1 MRAGLKPAPT
11 GETGW
16 ESMQTG
22 IIGLPQ
28 TGKTSLFRILT
39 GAHVEAKAQ
48 PGQTHVGIARV
59 PDPRLIKLAELFK
72 PKKITYATV
81 EYVDIGGLQKDR
93 AKDSASL
100 VPLREADALMNV
112 VRLFEDPSMPH
123 PAGSL
128 DAVRDIESVEIELM
142 LNDLEQASKRLERV
156 EKDLKKKRDALLE
169 VEKGVLERCV
179 KALEAETPLRELDF
193 KPDEQKMMNGFM
205 FVSRKPMLFP
215 LNLGDEE
222 AADMA
227 GAVARHNLSKLAGK
241 ARTAVV
247 PFCGKVESELVDLS
261 EAEQKEL
268 MSAYGLTEPGRDRIL
283 RATYELLGLISFL
296 TAGEPECRAW
306 TIPRGTSAAKAA
318 GAIHSDIEQHFIKA
332 EVVRWENLVAA
343 GSWAAAKEKA
353 QVRLEGK
360 EYVVEDGDVILFRHS
375 G

>member
-1 MRAGLKPAPT
+1 
-11 GETGW
+11 
-16 ESMQTG
+16 MQTG
-22 IIGLPQ
+22 IIGLPE

-39 GAHVEAKAQ
+39 GAHVETKAQ

-59 PDPRLIKLAELFK
+59 PDPRLIRLAELFK

-112 VRLFEDPSMPH
+112 VRLFENASMPH

-156 EKDLKKKRDALLE
+156 EKDLKKKRDPQAE
-169 VEKGVLERCV
+169 AEKSVLERCV

-193 KPDEQKMMNGFM
+193 KPDEQKLMNGFM
-205 FVSRKPMLFP
+205 FVSRKPMLFA

-222 AADMA
+222 AGDMQA
-227 GAVARHNLSKLAGK
+227 AVARHNLSKLAGK

-247 PFCGKVESELVDLS
+247 PFCGKVESELVDLN

-268 MSAYGLTEPGRDRIL
+268 MSAYGLAEPGRDRIL

-332 EVVRWENLVAA
+332 EVVRWEHLVAA

-360 EYVVEDGDVILFRHS
+360 DYVVEDGDVILFRHS

>member
-1 MRAGLKPAPT
+1 
-11 GETGW
+11 
-16 ESMQTG
+16 TG

-59 PDPRLIKLAELFK
+59 PDSRLIQLAELFK

-112 VRLFEDPSMPH
+112 VRLFENSSMPH

-156 EKDLKKKRDALLE
+156 EKDLKKKSDQLLE
-169 VEKGVLERCV
+169 AEKNVLVRCV

-205 FVSRKPMLFP
+205 FVSRKPMLFA
-215 LNLGDEE
+215 LNLSDEE

-227 GAVARHNLSKLAGK
+227 GAVARHNLSKLTGK
-241 ARTAVV
+241 PRTAVV

-332 EVVRWENLVAA
+332 EVVGWEDLVAA
-343 GSWAAAKEKA
+343 GSWAAAREKA
-353 QVRLEGK
+353 QVGLEGK

>member
-1 MRAGLKPAPT
+1 M
-11 GETGW
+11 
-16 ESMQTG
+16 
-22 IIGLPQ
+22 
-28 TGKTSLFRILT
+28 
-39 GAHVEAKAQ
+39 EAKAQ

-59 PDPRLIKLAELFK
+59 PDSRLIQLAELFK

-112 VRLFEDPSMPH
+112 VRLFENSSMPH

-156 EKDLKKKRDALLE
+156 EKDLKKKSDQLLE
-169 VEKGVLERCV
+169 AEKNVLVRCV

-205 FVSRKPMLFP
+205 FVSRKPMLFA

-227 GAVARHNLSKLAGK
+227 GAVARHNLSKLTGK
-241 ARTAVV
+241 PRTAVV

-261 EAEQKEL
+261 EAEQNEL

-332 EVVRWENLVAA
+332 EVVGWEDLVAA
-343 GSWAAAKEKA
+343 GSWAAAREKA
-353 QVRLEGK
+353 QVGLEGK

>member
-1 MRAGLKPAPT
+1 
-11 GETGW
+11 
-16 ESMQTG
+16 MQTG

-59 PDPRLIKLAELFK
+59 PDSRLIQLAELFK

-112 VRLFEDPSMPH
+112 VRLFENSSMPH

-156 EKDLKKKRDALLE
+156 EKDLKKKSDQLLE
-169 VEKGVLERCV
+169 AEKNVLVRCV

-205 FVSRKPMLFP
+205 FVSRKPMLFA
-215 LNLGDEE
+215 LNLSDEE

-227 GAVARHNLSKLAGK
+227 GAVARHNLSKLTGK
-241 ARTAVV
+241 PRTAVV

-332 EVVRWENLVAA
+332 EVVGWEDLVAA
-343 GSWAAAKEKA
+343 GSWAAAREKA
-353 QVRLEGK
+353 QVGLEGK